1 MSEELKPCPKCGRTE
16 EVELTMTNKCGNCN
30 WLVTADGEPYY
41 CALRDLYTFRDKQ
54 DEACEEFLEADNDRT

>member
-1 MSEELKPCPKCGRTE
+1 M
-16 EVELTMTNKCGNCN
+16 NKCGNCN